1 MAEFSPTPSQKSA
14 IETSGRSVLVSAAA
28 GSGKTRVLTER
39 LLRSVCEGG
48 NIDEYLVITFTK
60 AAAAELKSRIA
71 DELSRRI
78 SDDPKI
84 DVCVGRTHFAAVRR

>member
-14 IETSGRSVLVSAAA
+14 IEPSGRSVLVSAAA

-60 AAAAELKSRIA
+60 AAPPCADKHHRRLLHRSAA
-71 DELSRRI
+71 
-78 SDDPKI
+78 
-84 DVCVGRTHFAAVRR
+84 